1 MIQTALY
8 LALGFLSAVLL
19 VLIFAPPVWRRAM
32 LLTRRRVEAETPLTL
47 NEIQA
52 QRDGLR
58 AEHAVSERKLEMTLA
73 GIKEKSAQQLLTFS
87 EKERQVRLLSADLA
101 ARDATIAELQA
112 SLAQRDQALEKS
124 AGELGGTVQTLEQ
137 RSAELELLHRRLNS
151 TETKADSL
159 QIDVAAQTTRIEN
172 LSDELKDARRAKRD
186 SEEQKHKLETE
197 LKALQHSLE
206 QETKRGNSAET
217 RASELVTKL
226 SDNEAKLLRREKE
239 VERLNERLRSI
250 IAEGRIFFR
259 KQGVAADHA
268 PRGKQALVQAEESK
282 RLREEMNALAS
293 QVVAMVAR
301 LEGPSSQ
308 VNKLLATAGGDVSA
322 AYDENG
328 EAIISLADRIRA
340 LQKAASPVES
350 NAGEPAKP

>member
-73 GIKEKSAQQLLTFS
+73 GIKEKAAQQLLTFS

-250 IAEGRIFFR
+250 IAEGR

>member
-1 MIQTALY
+1 KA
-8 LALGFLSAVLL
+8 
-19 VLIFAPPVWRRAM
+19 
-32 LLTRRRVEAETPLTL
+32 
-47 NEIQA
+47 
-52 QRDGLR
+52 
-58 AEHAVSERKLEMTLA
+58 
-73 GIKEKSAQQLLTFS
+73 AQQLLTFS

-239 VERLNERLRSI
+239 VERLNER
-250 IAEGRIFFR
+250 
-259 KQGVAADHA
+259 
-268 PRGKQALVQAEESK
+268 
-282 RLREEMNALAS
+282 
-293 QVVAMVAR
+293 
-301 LEGPSSQ
+301 
-308 VNKLLATAGGDVSA
+308 
-322 AYDENG
+322 
-328 EAIISLADRIRA
+328 
-340 LQKAASPVES
+340 
-350 NAGEPAKP
+350 